1 MAEVSTIARPY
12 AEAVF
17 RLADASG
24 TLGDWSDMLGNLAQ
38 VAADPG
44 IAAAIADPNLTSPK
58 VAGMFI
64 GILGGR
70 LTGEAENLVRVLAEN
85 KRLEVLAEI
94 ANQFEVLKNE
104 REGMVEAEIVSAFPL
119 DDAQLRALLSQIE
132 TKAGK
137 RVKAQVSVDS
147 ELIAGVRVVIGD
159 KVIDGSVR
167 AQLAALEATLKR

>member
-24 TLGDWSDMLGNLAQ
+24 KLGDWSDMLGNLAQ

-44 IAAAIADPNLTSPK
+44 VAAAIADPNLTSPK

-94 ANQFEVLKNE
+94 ASQFELLKNE

-119 DDAQLRALLSQIE
+119 DDAQLRALLSQLE
-132 TKAGK
+132 TKAGM